1 MTSSPFE
8 ISVEPVPRRTL
19 GGTTITVGTIG
30 LGCMGLT
37 GVYDIERRDDRRSEA
52 AVHRALDLGMTY
64 LDTADSFGPFGN
76 ERFLGKVLATRR
88 RDAVV
93 ATKVGITGRSDGTF
107 HHNGTPEHIRRA
119 VDESLRRLGTDHLDV
134 YLLQAVDPDVPVE
147 ESWGALAELVT
158 AGKVRTLGIRSE
170 DPEVLARLQ
179 RVFPLSVVTAE
190 LSYWE
195 QRNLPLVDWTG
206 SRGIA
211 FVATSP
217 LGRGFLTGTI
227 GPSRT
232 FKWTDLRSKL
242 PKFKP
247 EALRSETAVLDPLRE
262 VARTHG
268 VRPGHVALA
277 WLLAQGQ
284 HVLPIPGSTDPEHV
298 AANAGAAHLRLTPED
313 LEVLAG
319 DSPLPQDRDAIV
331 LEDRQTSPAP

>member
-134 YLLQAVDPDVPVE
+134 YLLQAVDP
-147 ESWGALAELVT
+147 ESGRRRLVWW
-158 AGKVRTLGIRSE
+158 R
-170 DPEVLARLQ
+170 P
-179 RVFPLSVVTAE
+179 
-190 LSYWE
+190 
-195 QRNLPLVDWTG
+195 
-206 SRGIA
+206 
-211 FVATSP
+211 
-217 LGRGFLTGTI
+217 
-227 GPSRT
+227 
-232 FKWTDLRSKL
+232 
-242 PKFKP
+242 
-247 EALRSETAVLDPLRE
+247 ALRER
-262 VARTHG
+262 
-268 VRPGHVALA
+268 
-277 WLLAQGQ
+277 WQ
-284 HVLPIPGSTDPEHV
+284 
-298 AANAGAAHLRLTPED
+298 AAHAQRHEQLLQAFAARRLR
-313 LEVLAG
+313 
-319 DSPLPQDRDAIV
+319 PLFIEGGFDADAV
-331 LEDRQTSPAP
+331 TRHFHG